1 MTNTPAAVK
10 WAVEQGAN
18 AVELDWTFDRSTGR
32 PSKIYHGVPCDCTCY
47 FNYQPE
53 NVCSILDEDSWLA
66 CNADSDI
73 KVLLSTLASQIKI
86 ALIIIDSKI
95 YSEDMNAK
103 KMSKAGKGVVKL
115 LHEHLFYKGYGG
127 QVIIGSSG
135 FDTVP
140 YLKSAIAGMKNSPYR
155 SRTYFTIDEG
165 DDIFATLRE
174 LSILPTR
181 NIIFS
186 YGSSVCFP
194 YSIDRDT
201 MQVAAEKKANGEIG
215 MTYIWSVDRKSTM
228 EENLPYVQGILSNHP
243 SRVNEVLQ
251 EHGISLATQSS
262 TIPPATYGRLSI
274 ACVCLLHPL

>member
-1 MTNTPAAVK
+1 MTNTPTAVK
-10 WAVEQGAN
+10 WAVQQGAN
-18 AVELDWTFDRSTGR
+18 AVELDWTFDSSTGH
-32 PSKIYHGVPCDCTCY
+32 PSKVYHGFPCDCTCY

-53 NVCSILDEDSWLA
+53 NVCSILDEDGPSLA
-66 CNADSDI
+66 CNADSGI
-73 KVLLSTLASQIKI
+73 AVLLSTLARQSKI
-86 ALIIIDSKI
+86 ALTIIDSKI
-95 YSEDMNAK
+95 YSEDMDEK
-103 KMSKAGKGVVKL
+103 KMRRAGKSVVRL

-140 YLKSAIAGMKNSPYR
+140 YLKSAIAGMNTSPYK
-155 SRTYFTIDEG
+155 SRTYFAIDQG

-186 YGSSVCFP
+186 YGFSACLP
-194 YSIDRDT
+194 YSMDRDT
-201 MQVAAEKKANGEIG
+201 MQVAAQKKANGEIG
-215 MTYIWSVDRKSTM
+215 MTYIWSVDLKSTM

-251 EHGISLATQSS
+251 KHGIKLATQVN
-262 TIPPATYGRLSI
+262 TIPPATYGRLVLCAFCASN
-274 ACVCLLHPL
+274 V